1 MKEKITASNVI
12 TRILLFLWG
21 LGIIFPLIWIL
32 FQSLKTNQE
41 FFQSVWNFPQK
52 LQWRNYIMAW
62 ERLGIGNS
70 LLNTIYYVG
79 FSLVFGIF
87 ITAMNAYALTR
98 LEFKGRKI
106 ILEIIMM
113 SLFLPGVN
121 ALVPQYILMRTLGL
135 TNSLSGLILL
145 ESLGENVFSLFVLS
159 GFMQT
164 LPKELEESAHIDG
177 ASIFR
182 VFWRIILPL
191 AVPGIVTVAI
201 FRFIGLYNSFLNPF
215 IYLSDPE
222 KYTIG
227 VNMYHVSQSMQYKA
241 DWVTLC
247 AGVITAC
254 IPSIMIYILFQKQII
269 EGATLGSLKG

>member
-12 TRILLFLWG
+12 TIILLFLWG